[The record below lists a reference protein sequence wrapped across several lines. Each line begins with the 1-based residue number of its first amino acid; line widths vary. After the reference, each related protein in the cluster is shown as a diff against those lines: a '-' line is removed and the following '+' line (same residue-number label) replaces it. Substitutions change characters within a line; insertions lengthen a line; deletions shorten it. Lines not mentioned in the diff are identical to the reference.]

1 MRSTPLAPPSGR
13 RFRNRCPLPAESAP
27 ESVEV
32 EPLLEEA
39 AAGHRVA
46 FHLVHRGPESTQL
59 LDLAS
64 EPA

>member
-1 MRSTPLAPPSGR
+1 
-13 RFRNRCPLPAESAP
+13 LPVCREDRAESAP